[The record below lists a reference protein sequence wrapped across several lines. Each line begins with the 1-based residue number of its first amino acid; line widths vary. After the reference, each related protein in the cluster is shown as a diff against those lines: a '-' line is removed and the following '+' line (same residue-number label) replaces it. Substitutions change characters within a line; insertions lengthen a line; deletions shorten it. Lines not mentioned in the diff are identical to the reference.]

1 MEQDYISVY
10 DTVLTEEEKDSLKIL
25 GPALQRWNKA
35 ADDLNYTTDLL
46 EEKKSKRTEKS
57 VKLRII
63 QILSGILFLVF
74 FYASLTNNTD
84 VTQKVLLIM
93 TIVSVIA
100 IIVMFFIFDADHKVI
115 LMIVTIVSA
124 SIVYT
129 VLTKIF
135 LGTPVFIYLFLI
147 IFAVCTAIL
156 FFKSWKKD
164 KEYRKALEAKA
175 QAYEEEKIAW
185 DALDKNALVLV
196 PGNLWREDA
205 VLRAAGRLENGARNI
220 RSAFSE

>member
-74 FYASLTNNTD
+74 FYASLINNTD

-196 PGNLWREDA
+196 PGNLWRENA
-205 VLRAAGRLENGARNI
+205 VLRAAERLENGARNI